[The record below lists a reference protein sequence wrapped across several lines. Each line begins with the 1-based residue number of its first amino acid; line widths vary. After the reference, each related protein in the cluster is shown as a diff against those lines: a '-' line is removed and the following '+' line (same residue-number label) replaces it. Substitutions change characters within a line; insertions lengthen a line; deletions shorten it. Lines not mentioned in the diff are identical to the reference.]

1 LSGSLRSRLRAAP
14 APPSESEYIAPADF
28 PLEIVLRNPN
38 GNGEIRLGI
47 LASLRDLEVLGSA
60 GLHYAEH
67 YVNTERPFHQVLARR
82 KRALRVGQALWDAA
96 VERCGI
102 EAV

>member
-1 LSGSLRSRLRAAP
+1 VRSKLRPPPPAEAP
-14 APPSESEYIAPADF
+14 SEYIAPADF

-60 GLHYAEH
+60 GMNYAEH
-67 YVNTERPFHQVLARR
+67 YVNAERPYHQVVARR
-82 KRALRVGQALWDAA
+82 RRAQRVGQALWDAT

-102 EAV
+102 ETA

>member
-1 LSGSLRSRLRAAP
+1 MSGALRSKRRPAA
-14 APPSESEYIAPADF
+14 AEPSESEYIAPADF

-47 LASLRDLEVLGSA
+47 LASMRDLEVLGSA

-67 YVNTERPFHQVLARR
+67 YVNAERPYHQVLARR
-82 KRALRVGQALWDAA
+82 RRALRVGQALWDAA

-102 EAV
+102 ETV

>member
-1 LSGSLRSRLRAAP
+1 LSVNVRSRWRETT
-14 APPSESEYIAPADF
+14 APPSPCDYIAPADF
-28 PLEIVLRNPN
+28 PLEVILRNPN

-60 GLHYAEH
+60 GLNYAEH
-67 YVNTERPFHQVLARR
+67 YVNVERPYHQVVARQR
-82 KRALRVGQALWDAA
+82 RAHRVGQALWDAA

-102 EAV
+102 ETV